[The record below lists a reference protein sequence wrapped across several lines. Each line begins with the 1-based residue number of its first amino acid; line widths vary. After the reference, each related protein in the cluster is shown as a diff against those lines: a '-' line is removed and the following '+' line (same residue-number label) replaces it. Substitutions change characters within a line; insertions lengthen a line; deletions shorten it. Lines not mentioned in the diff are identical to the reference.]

1 VGFIQDRSR
10 WLEAQHSAGLVAHD
24 EGAGASEYVA
34 AVVEALPRASDDA
47 VAPGAAL
54 FNAHEASSDQKAAE

>member
-1 VGFIQDRSR
+1 
-10 WLEAQHSAGLVAHD
+10 LKPNTLPGLVAHD
-24 EGAGASEYVA
+24 EGADASEYVA

-54 FNAHEASSDQKAAE
+54 YNAYEASSGLKAAE